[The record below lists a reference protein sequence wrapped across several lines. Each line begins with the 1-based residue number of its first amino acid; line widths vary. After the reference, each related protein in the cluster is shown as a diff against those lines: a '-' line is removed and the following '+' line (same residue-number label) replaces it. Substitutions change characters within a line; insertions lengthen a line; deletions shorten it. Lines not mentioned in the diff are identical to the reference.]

1 MTKILTEETPGSEQP
16 VKTSE
21 KATKATKGTKGTFF
35 YWLKIECYVSGKED
49 EKHQVIEPYEIWK
62 PGLYQTSKRIAR
74 LDKSPIEYVEVFEDE
89 IPEVILAEI
98 AKRYG
103 VATEYVENGKRK
115 IKPATEVLET
125 LVVKK

>member
-1 MTKILTEETPGSEQP
+1 MDVNPELVAQGLTVGDTIKVPTQP
-16 VKTSE
+16 TSGKTY
-21 KATKATKGTKGTFF
+21 F

-98 AKRYG
+98 AKRYS

-115 IKPATEVLET
+115 IKPATEVLDI